1 MGNQL
6 ESETPKFNQKNI
18 MEEVNETEW
27 ETVNIKTPHPCE
39 KNNGQTLTRIP
50 LITKFDFA
58 TECSSKMRW
67 SNTRKVS
74 KLGLA
79 ARSIKKA
86 NAVELNGKIALSNNP
101 NSTVCTGG
109 LPFQK
114 SMIATEYSP
123 IKKLEVSSQKE
134 ILVSLT
140 KPVVSSKN
148 CGFESSASKVKKWLA
163 STEKHCRKRSSD
175 HFEKDQLM
183 EDFCDHKKVTSTAN
197 LKISKTNIEQN
208 EIKISKTNIEQNEIK
223 ISKTNIEQNE
233 IKQLNEPSPI
243 ISEFNHYVQETT
255 YESEILSEISCK
267 KEQNEI
273 KQKVKTQRKRR
284 KKRITMKITPKKA
297 VKQGNIKKEL
307 FVRMKGK
314 KLAVAAKRPLSVGS
328 LGANQPHMYNLRS
341 KDRMNIIYRNCA
353 EQITENKKIEYIKKK
368 EVFNSNDLIVNKD
381 ICNKKVSWKDKKSK
395 YENVF
400 DIPKINLVS
409 DSHSILYS
417 NKIYKD
423 QLNLPETIYEK
434 DYDNDNLNETPASCM
449 KSSIKSTNNSKRK
462 LSFYDRAV
470 ISSVE
475 TIKDSE
481 VHFIECGKDSIQNA
495 ITTNKLDIDFQ
506 DIVYVDVNE
515 SQSDVSSCCL
525 FENEFSLGKN
535 VLIKFKDVQLVNNTS
550 HETSDSEI
558 STCFLAS
565 SENDF

>member
-39 KNNGQTLTRIP
+39 KNDGQTLTRIP
-50 LITKFDFA
+50 LKTKFDFA

-86 NAVELNGKIALSNNP
+86 NAVELNEKK
-101 NSTVCTGG
+101 GG

-123 IKKLEVSSQKE
+123 IKKIEVPSQKE
-134 ILVSLT
+134 ILVPLT
-140 KPVVSSKN
+140 KSVVSSKN

-183 EDFCDHKKVTSTAN
+183 KNFCDHRKATSTVN
-197 LKISKTNIEQN
+197 LQ
-208 EIKISKTNIEQNEIK
+208 

-243 ISEFNHYVQETT
+243 FSEFNHYVQETT
-255 YESEILSEISCK
+255 FESEILSEISCK
-267 KEQNEI
+267 KKQNEV
-273 KQKVKTQRKRR
+273 KEKVKTQRKRR

-307 FVRMKGK
+307 FNRMKGK
-314 KLAVAAKRPLSVGS
+314 KLDVAAKRPLSVGS
-328 LGANQPHMYNLRS
+328 LETNQPHMYNLRS
-341 KDRMNIIYRNCA
+341 KDRMNIIYRNCV
-353 EQITENKKIEYIKKK
+353 EQITENKKIKYIKKK

-395 YENVF
+395 YETVF

-409 DSHSILYS
+409 DSHSNLYS
-417 NKIYKD
+417 YKIYKD
-423 QLNLPETIYEK
+423 QFNLPETIYEK
-434 DYDNDNLNETPASCM
+434 DCDNDNLNETPASCM
-449 KSSIKSTNNSKRK
+449 KNSMKSTNNSKRK

-481 VHFIECGKDSIQNA
+481 VHSIECGKDSIQNV
-495 ITTNKLDIDFQ
+495 ITTNKLDIDSQ
-506 DIVYVDVNE
+506 ETLHIVYADVNE
-515 SQSDVSSCCL
+515 SQSDISSCCL
-525 FENEFSLGKN
+525 FENEFSIGKG
-535 VLIKFKDVQLVNNTS
+535 VLIKFNDVQLVNNTS

-565 SENDF
+565 CENDLIIN